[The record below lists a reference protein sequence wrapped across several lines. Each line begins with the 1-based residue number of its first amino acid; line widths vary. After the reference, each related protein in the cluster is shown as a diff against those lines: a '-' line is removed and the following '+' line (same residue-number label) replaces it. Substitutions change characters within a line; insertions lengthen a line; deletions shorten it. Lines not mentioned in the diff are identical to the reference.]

1 MYLDLFISP
10 PQKGPNMKHS
20 IVLFLSTFATTQ
32 NPNGED
38 NLRHTKYKNIEEAS
52 VDPKNPVVDCVQTN
66 ESAVR
71 FLQAKLAKQGERIDK
86 IYIIA
91 SKGVKEEKDFVY
103 QGKQMRVSHME
114 LFKKRLEDTIGI
126 QADQYEYINYNEDE
140 TVDTNMKA
148 LLALA
153 DELRKKDG
161 DQDKAKVHFDMTGG
175 LRTVTQMMTSLLYLL
190 KHSKVNIG
198 NVLYS
203 DFTKNTVDDMSE
215 LFDINTLVAGIEE
228 FTNYGSTR
236 SLQAYF
242 KTDHTDV
249 TTMSESCYQ
258 LIEAMK
264 AFSIAVSLC
273 IPYEMVK
280 AIKVLKEAIETFKAA
295 PALSVKEET
304 FKYTIHTVEQEY
316 ASLLTYTDQ
325 ELTLKLKIIRWCLDK
340 SLLQQALTLS
350 TEWLPT
356 ILFDEK
362 IYYHPN
368 LEKLRS
374 SLEGNT
380 RKLKR
385 TLKEEFIMSYRKNA
399 PLLESASLEAYNE
412 RPGVRTLADSI
423 QFLRQN
429 IAEVQKKKDLDT
441 LLSGLR
447 MKGNKLYELVYCSIT
462 AKDSL
467 SKMVV
472 KNAVKTS
479 GSVKKVKDLS
489 YIKNIDDFQGQHS
502 LVDTYLKRAYGKL
515 SQNQENYP
523 SYSRFLYQQ
532 SQNLGKLLN
541 CIVSSFSNVE
551 LIDEF
556 SLSLND
562 EKVPVEKEDDL
573 IQKKDDMAEVF
584 YHMLKNKFA
593 YTDLPLE
600 EGLRFIVEYHSI
612 RKLRNTINHA
622 SEEQQIISSKDI
634 ISKIENLIEAIE
646 KKEWKKVT
654 VMNELKE
661 IIDISKETVGK
672 SNK

>member
-1 MYLDLFISP
+1 M
-10 PQKGPNMKHS
+10 
-20 IVLFLSTFATTQ
+20 
-32 NPNGED
+32 
-38 NLRHTKYKNIEEAS
+38 
-52 VDPKNPVVDCVQTN
+52 
-66 ESAVR
+66 
-71 FLQAKLAKQGERIDK
+71 
-86 IYIIA
+86 
-91 SKGVKEEKDFVY
+91 
-103 QGKQMRVSHME
+103 
-114 LFKKRLEDTIGI
+114 
-126 QADQYEYINYNEDE
+126 
-140 TVDTNMKA
+140 
-148 LLALA
+148 
-153 DELRKKDG
+153 
-161 DQDKAKVHFDMTGG
+161 
-175 LRTVTQMMTSLLYLL
+175 
-190 KHSKVNIG
+190 
-198 NVLYS
+198 
-203 DFTKNTVDDMSE
+203 
-215 LFDINTLVAGIEE
+215 
-228 FTNYGSTR
+228 
-236 SLQAYF
+236 
-242 KTDHTDV
+242 
-249 TTMSESCYQ
+249 
-258 LIEAMK
+258 
-264 AFSIAVSLC
+264 
-273 IPYEMVK
+273 
-280 AIKVLKEAIETFKAA
+280 
-295 PALSVKEET
+295 
-304 FKYTIHTVEQEY
+304 
-316 ASLLTYTDQ
+316 
-325 ELTLKLKIIRWCLDK
+325 KIIRWCLDK

-368 LEKLRS
+368 IENLRS

-399 PLLESASLEAYNE
+399 PILESTSLEAYNE
-412 RPGVRTLADSI
+412 RLGIRTLSDSI

-429 IAEVQKKKDLDT
+429 ITRVQKKKDLDT
-441 LLSGLR
+441 LLSSLP
-447 MKGNKLYELVYCSIT
+447 MKENKLHELVYGSIK

-472 KNAVKTS
+472 EDVIKTS

-489 YIKNIDDFQGQHS
+489 YIKNIDDFQRQHPF
-502 LVDTYLKRAYGKL
+502 VNTYLKRAYGKL

-556 SLSLND
+556 SLSLHD
-562 EKVPVEKEDDL
+562 ENVPVEKEDAL
-573 IQKKDDMAEVF
+573 IQKKDDMVEVF

-646 KKEWKKVT
+646 KKK
-654 VMNELKE
+654 
-661 IIDISKETVGK
+661 
-672 SNK
+672 

>member
-1 MYLDLFISP
+1 
-10 PQKGPNMKHS
+10 MKHS
-20 IVLFLSTFATTQ
+20 IVLFLSTFATTP

-38 NLRHTKYKNIEEAS
+38 NLRHTKYKNIEEES
-52 VDPKNPVVDCVQTN
+52 VDPRNPEVDCVQTN

-71 FLQAKLAKQGERIDK
+71 FLQAKLAKEGECIDK
-86 IYIIA
+86 IYIIT
-91 SKGVKEEKDFVY
+91 SKGVKEEKDFFY
-103 QGKQMRVSHME
+103 NGKEMYVSHVE

-126 QADQYEYINYNEDE
+126 QADQYEPIDYDEDE

-148 LLALA
+148 LLSLA
-153 DELRKKDG
+153 DQLREKDG
-161 DQDKAKVHFDMTGG
+161 DQDDAKVHFDMTGG
-175 LRTVTQMMTSLLYLL
+175 MRTVTQMMTSLLYLL

-198 NVLYS
+198 YVLYS
-203 DFTKNTVDDMSE
+203 DFTKNTVDDMTE

-242 KTDHTDV
+242 KTDNNDA
-249 TTMSESCYQ
+249 TTMSESSHQ

-280 AIKVLKEAIETFKAA
+280 AIKVLKEAIETFKVA

-325 ELTLKLKIIRWCLDK
+325 ELALKLKIIRWCLDK

-385 TLKEEFIMSYRKNA
+385 TLKEEFIMSYRKTA
-399 PLLESASLEAYNE
+399 PSLASTSLEAYKE
-412 RPGVRTLADSI
+412 ASGVRTLGDSI

-429 IAEVQKKKDLDT
+429 IVSVQKKKDLDN
-441 LLSGLR
+441 LLSNLPI
-447 MKGNKLYELVYCSIT
+447 KQNKLYTLVYECIT

-467 SKMVV
+467 SKMVEKDV
-472 KNAVKTS
+472 VKTY

-489 YIKNIDDFQGQHS
+489 YIKNIDDFQGQHP
-502 LVDTYLKRAYGKL
+502 LVDTYLKRAYRKL
-515 SQNQENYP
+515 SQNQKNYP

-562 EKVPVEKEDDL
+562 ENVPVEKEDAL
-573 IQKKDDMAEVF
+573 IQKKDDMVEVF

-622 SEEQQIISSKDI
+622 SEEQQRISIKDI
-634 ISKIENLIEAIE
+634 ISRIKNLIRAVET
-646 KKEWKKVT
+646 KHWDKVT
-654 VMNELKE
+654 VIDELKE
-661 IIDISKETVGK
+661 IIDVSKETVEK
-672 SNK
+672 NK